1 MLFPFPTVPQLN
13 QGEHFVE
20 ELVLKSLANLQ
31 TEYIDLYLI
40 HWPGVSGKSG
50 RTGRGLGLL
59 LLKV

>member
-1 MLFPFPTVPQLN
+1 MLFPFPPVPQLN

-50 RTGRGLGLL
+50 CPVVRGVVLDFYF
-59 LLKV
+59 